1 MKEKKKRSRHLTA
14 EEAEALFSTLDETG
28 HVDPSVAAEEH
39 ANRRANRAGL
49 RIDPLSGKDPSGSNV
64 NEVIKR
70 AAITFV
76 VAILVAIILA
86 QVSCGVARRVSTA
99 NLGEEVNVKTV
110 TSAMKGGVEWGG
122 GFTQFPS
129 DFSVQEA
136 DEATGRIEVSVV
148 DTSSTDVMD
157 LLSANQIQA
166 SALAVNAFMN
176 QHINTVVYH
185 VYVHVDDAGN
195 IQKTQWFGMLE
206 PAGAIKNLMTFVW
219 TKSEAA
225 DGTYN
230 WTSSIT
236 GIDEETYDSIKDK
249 LGPFELFST
258 STGGSGKTVTTV
270 DSETVDKVDADA
282 GSTTETEAQPAS

>member
-39 ANRRANRAGL
+39 ENRREHKAGL

-76 VAILVAIILA
+76 IAILVAIILA

-148 DTSSTDVMD
+148 DTSSTDVME

-166 SALAVNAFMN
+166 GAFAVNAFMN

-206 PAGAIKNLMTFVW
+206 PTGPVKNLMTFVW
-219 TKSEAA
+219 TKTATP
-225 DGTYN
+225 DGGYN

-236 GIDEETYDSIKDK
+236 GIDADTYESIKDK

-258 STGGSGKTVTTV
+258 STDTATKTETTV
-270 DSETVDKVDADA
+270 DAEDVEASGETA
-282 GSTTETEAQPAS
+282 GATAETGTQATS